1 MRPGGAVRDRLNAY
15 CTTEMFEGCTRL
27 RLVSEDGTN
36 KLSQAR
42 VQALTE
48 TIASL
53 PAVPLLI
60 CGNSKFF
67 SVGADL
73 EEINALRGHD
83 AFEFALMGQRLMQ
96 AVAEFPAPTCAV
108 VEGWCMGGGFDLAL
122 ACRFRVASPHAIFGH
137 RGAALGLMTGW
148 GGTQRL
154 PRLIG
159 RARAL
164 EIFLTAEKVHA
175 QRAYEWGI
183 VDAVS
188 AEALQLAMDHV
199 RRGSLEQ

>member
-1 MRPGGAVRDRLNAY
+1 MNAH
-15 CTTEMFEGCTRL
+15 CTTEKFEGCTLL

-36 KLSQAR
+36 KLSRAR

-48 TIASL
+48 TTLSL

-83 AFEFALMGQRLMQ
+83 AFEFALLGQRLMQ

-108 VEGWCMGGGFDLAL
+108 IEGWCMGGGFDLAL

-159 RARAL
+159 SSRAL
-164 EIFLTAEKVHA
+164 EMFLMAEKVHA
-175 QRAYEWGI
+175 QKAWEWGI

-188 AEALQLAMDHV
+188 TEAFAVASDHV
-199 RRGSLEQ
+199 RRVSVR

>member
-1 MRPGGAVRDRLNAY
+1 MNAY
-15 CTTEMFEGCTRL
+15 CTTETFEGCTLL

-36 KLSQAR
+36 KLSRAR
-42 VQALTE
+42 VQALNAA
-48 TIASL
+48 IAQL
-53 PAVPLLI
+53 PVRPLLI

-83 AFEFALMGQRLMQ
+83 AFDFAEMGQRLMQ
-96 AVAEFPAPTCAV
+96 AVADFPAPTCAV

-159 RARAL
+159 QARAL
-164 EIFLTAEKVHA
+164 EMFLTAEKVHA
-175 QRAYEWGI
+175 QRALEWGI

-188 AEALQLAMDHV
+188 E
-199 RRGSLEQ
+199 GPLEHAVCLVKQQASSG

>member
-1 MRPGGAVRDRLNAY
+1 MNAH
-15 CTTEMFEGCTRL
+15 CTTEKFEGCTLL

-36 KLSQAR
+36 KLSRAR

-48 TIASL
+48 TTLSL

-83 AFEFALMGQRLMQ
+83 AFEFALLGQRLMQ

-108 VEGWCMGGGFDLAL
+108 IEGWCMGGGFDLAL

-159 RARAL
+159 SSRAL
-164 EIFLTAEKVHA
+164 EMFLMAEKVHA
-175 QRAYEWGI
+175 QRAWEWGI

-188 AEALQLAMDHV
+188 AEAFAVASDHV
-199 RRGSLEQ
+199 RRVSVR

>member
-1 MRPGGAVRDRLNAY
+1 MSAY
-15 CTTEMFEGCTRL
+15 CTAEPYEGCTLL

-36 KLSQAR
+36 KLSRAR
-42 VQALTE
+42 VLALTE
-48 TIASL
+48 TIAAL
-53 PAVPLLI
+53 PPIPLLL
-60 CGNSKFF
+60 CGNPKFF

-83 AFEFALMGQRLMQ
+83 AFDFAQLGQRLMQ
-96 AVAEFPAPTCAV
+96 SIADFPAPTCAV
-108 VEGWCMGGGFDLAL
+108 IEGWCMGGGFDLAL

-159 RARAL
+159 RAQAL
-164 EIFLTAEKVHA
+164 EIFLTAEKIHA
-175 QRAYEWGI
+175 QRALTLGI
-183 VDAVS
+183 ADAVS
-188 AEALQLAMDHV
+188 EPPLREAV
-199 RRGSLEQ
+199 RLIKSY

>member
-1 MRPGGAVRDRLNAY
+1 LTGPGQSLYSIDKRD
-15 CTTEMFEGCTRL
+15 GCTLL

-36 KLSQAR
+36 RLSRAR
-42 VQALTE
+42 VLALTD
-48 TIASL
+48 
-53 PAVPLLI
+53 AVLQLSSSNSPLI
-60 CGNSKFF
+60 MCGNAKFF

-73 EEINALRGHD
+73 AEISALRGHD
-83 AFEFALMGQRLMQ
+83 SLEFARMGQRLMQ
-96 AVAEFPAPTCAV
+96 AVAYFPTPTCAL

-122 ACRFRVASPHAIFGH
+122 ACKFRVAGAHAIFGH

-159 RARAL
+159 SSRAL

-175 QRAYEWGI
+175 AKALEYGI
-183 VDAVS
+183 VERV
-188 AEALQLAMDHV
+188 AEDPYAAALQLLHT
-199 RRGSLEQ
+199 

>member
-1 MRPGGAVRDRLNAY
+1 LSDPERSQYLIEHRD
-15 CTTEMFEGCTRL
+15 GCTLL
-27 RLVSEDGTN
+27 RLISEDGTN
-36 KLSQAR
+36 RLSHSR
-42 VQALTE
+42 VLALT
-48 TIASL
+48 A
-53 PAVPLLI
+53 AVLELSSSPSPLIL

-73 EEINALRGHD
+73 EEISALRGHD
-83 AFEFALMGQRLMQ
+83 SFEFAQMGQRLMQ
-96 AVAEFPAPTCAV
+96 AVADFPAPTCAV

-122 ACRFRVASPHAIFGH
+122 SCKFRVANPHAIFGH

-159 RARAL
+159 SSRAL

-175 QRAYEWGI
+175 SRALEFGI
-183 VDAVS
+183 LERVARDPYA
-188 AEALQLAMDHV
+188 AALEVLNANTI
-199 RRGSLEQ
+199 GPA

>member
-1 MRPGGAVRDRLNAY
+1 MSAY
-15 CTTEMFEGCTRL
+15 YEIDSYKGCTCL
-27 RLVSEDGTN
+27 RLVSDDGTN
-36 KLSQAR
+36 QLCRAR
-42 VQALTE
+42 VTALTAA
-48 TIASL
+48 IAAL
-53 PAVPLLI
+53 PPLPLLL
-60 CGNSKFF
+60 CGNAKFF
-67 SVGADL
+67 SVGAGL

-83 AFEFALMGQRLMQ
+83 AFEFAQMGQRLMQ

-122 ACRFRVASPHAIFGH
+122 ACRFRVATPHAIFGH

-159 RARAL
+159 KAQAL
-164 EIFLTAEKVHA
+164 DLFLAAEKVHA
-175 QRAYEWGI
+175 TRALELGI

-188 AEALQLAMDHV
+188 TEAIGVALKLLQPAKGD
-199 RRGSLEQ
+199 SQ

>member
-1 MRPGGAVRDRLNAY
+1 MNAHY
-15 CTTEMFEGCTRL
+15 AIESLEGCHVL

-36 KLSQAR
+36 RLSRAR
-42 VQALTE
+42 VLALTE
-48 TIASL
+48 TVLQLS
-53 PAVPLLI
+53 PAPLIL
-60 CGNSKFF
+60 CGNPKFF

-83 AFEFALMGQRLMQ
+83 AFDFAQMGQKLMR

-159 RARAL
+159 RARAM
-164 EIFLTAEKVHA
+164 EIFLAAEKVHA
-175 QRAYEWGI
+175 QRALEIGM
-183 VDAVS
+183 VDATGCDPMTAAVNLVRGVS
-188 AEALQLAMDHV
+188 T
-199 RRGSLEQ
+199 RRR

>member
-1 MRPGGAVRDRLNAY
+1 MSGAERSQYSIEKRD
-15 CTTEMFEGCTRL
+15 GCTLL

-36 KLSQAR
+36 RLSQAR
-42 VQALTE
+42 VRALT
-48 TIASL
+48 
-53 PAVPLLI
+53 AVVTELNSSPSPLII

-73 EEINALRGHD
+73 AEISALRGHD
-83 AFEFALMGQRLMQ
+83 SFDFAQMGQRLMQ
-96 AVAEFPAPTCAV
+96 AVAGFPAPTCAV

-122 ACRFRVASPHAIFGH
+122 ACKFRVVSPHAIFGH

-159 RARAL
+159 RSRAL
-164 EIFLTAEKVHA
+164 EIFLAAEKIHA
-175 QRAYEWGI
+175 SKALEFGI
-183 VDAVS
+183 VERVAKDPYA
-188 AEALQLAMDHV
+188 AAMELLSGTSPDGS
-199 RRGSLEQ
+199 RGG